1 MDEYMAL
8 REVEATARFCELVLD
23 YFGDHQEHDLG
34 VACDLEKIVAE
45 SGNSRVGWHEGKVL
59 GDYPLHSISDRSK
72 EGVCADREVERVGRV
87 SLLHA
92 RFAPT
97 HLLITH
103 RY

>member
-23 YFGDHQEHDLG
+23 YFGDQEHELG
-34 VACDLEKIVAE
+34 VVRDLEIVAE

-72 EGVCADREVERVGRV
+72 EGVCADREVERAGRV

-97 HLLITH
+97 HLLKTH